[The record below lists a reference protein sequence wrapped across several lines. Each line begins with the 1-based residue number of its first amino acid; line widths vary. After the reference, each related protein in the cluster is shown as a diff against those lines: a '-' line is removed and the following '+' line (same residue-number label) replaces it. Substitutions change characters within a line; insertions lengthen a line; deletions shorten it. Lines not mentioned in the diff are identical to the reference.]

1 MLQFYQIPCRGPAR
15 APWLLCIAGLL
26 GPAVVVITSVGAV
39 TGVGIWFVTGILA
52 PEGIGSLIH
61 LFFWPWFIEWGA
73 FTSEV
78 ILLLF
83 YYYLWDRLAEKHP
96 GRLTALGWGYV
107 TMAVISAILISGILG
122 FMLTPAGWPWGQT
135 FDQAYYN
142 PTFAPQV
149 FLRLAG
155 GLAIGSLLLAA
166 WFTDLRLKLKGQTF
180 FKTVIYMPN
189 LIMASAFAMLFFALF
204 SDNGPVNAALVGMGI
219 LKEPF
224 SFLNSVWGNRGLIG
238 LMNFLMWFGNT
249 TIMLMAAIMGVDPTL
264 YEAAE
269 LDGCTPNQMFWK
281 ITIPL
286 IRPILVYVMIT
297 SMIGGL
303 QMFDVPQILTNGK
316 GGPDR
321 TSTTMIMYLNN
332 HLFSKN
338 YGMAGAVSVV
348 LFLVCA
354 VLCVIVYMALTK
366 EDDGLSKAERKARR
380 QAAKQVKGGKA

>member
-1 MLQFYQIPCRGPAR
+1 MGAKPKKNGSISYAKWGYIFIAPFFLIFALFQLIPLGSTIYYSFFEYYRSGLKIIGPTFV
-15 APWLLCIAGLL
+15 GLKNY
-26 GPAVVVITSVGAV
+26 V
-39 TGVGIWFVTGILA
+39 T
-52 PEGIGSLIH
+52 
-61 LFFWPWFIEWGA
+61 LFATDLPKYFGN
-73 FTSEV
+73 T
-78 ILLLF
+78 LLLWIIGF
-83 YYYLWDRLAEKHP
+83 IP
-96 GRLTALGWGYV
+96 Q
-107 TMAVISAILISGILG
+107 IAI
-122 FMLTPAGWPWGQT
+122 
-135 FDQAYYN
+135 
-142 PTFAPQV
+142 
-149 FLRLAG
+149 
-155 GLAIGSLLLAA
+155 SLLLAA

>member
-1 MLQFYQIPCRGPAR
+1 MGLKNYITQFATDLPKYFGN
-15 APWLLCIAGLL
+15 
-26 GPAVVVITSVGAV
+26 T
-39 TGVGIWFVTGILA
+39 
-52 PEGIGSLIH
+52 
-61 LFFWPWFIEWGA
+61 
-73 FTSEV
+73 
-78 ILLLF
+78 LLLWIIGF
-83 YYYLWDRLAEKHP
+83 IP
-96 GRLTALGWGYV
+96 Q
-107 TMAVISAILISGILG
+107 IAI
-122 FMLTPAGWPWGQT
+122 
-135 FDQAYYN
+135 
-142 PTFAPQV
+142 
-149 FLRLAG
+149 
-155 GLAIGSLLLAA
+155 SLLLAA

-366 EDDGLSKAERKARR
+366 EDDGLSKAERKARG

>member
-1 MLQFYQIPCRGPAR
+1 MKTKSKGMSYAKWGYIF
-15 APWLLCIAGLL
+15 
-26 GPAVVVITSVGAV
+26 
-39 TGVGIWFVTGILA
+39 LA
-52 PEGIGSLIH
+52 PFFITFFI
-61 LFFWPWFIEWGA
+61 FQFWPLATTIYYSFFEYFRSGLKIIGPNFVGLKNYAAMIQEVPKYFSNTMIMWLMGFI
-73 FTSEV
+73 
-78 ILLLF
+78 
-83 YYYLWDRLAEKHP
+83 
-96 GRLTALGWGYV
+96 
-107 TMAVISAILISGILG
+107 
-122 FMLTPAGWPWGQT
+122 
-135 FDQAYYN
+135 
-142 PTFAPQV
+142 PQIIV
-149 FLRLAG
+149 
-155 GLAIGSLLLAA
+155 SLVLAA
-166 WFTDLRLKLKGQTF
+166 WFTDLRLKLRFQGF

-189 LIMASAFAMLFFALF
+189 LIMASAFAMLFFTLF
-204 SDNGPVNAALVGMGI
+204 SNSETGPINSILLKLGI
-219 LKEPF
+219 VAEPVRWL
-224 SFLNSVWGNRGLIG
+224 SNVWTARGLVG

>member
-1 MLQFYQIPCRGPAR
+1 MKTKRKGMSYAKWGYIF
-15 APWLLCIAGLL
+15 
-26 GPAVVVITSVGAV
+26 
-39 TGVGIWFVTGILA
+39 LA
-52 PEGIGSLIH
+52 PFFITFFI
-61 LFFWPWFIEWGA
+61 FQFWPLATTIYYSFFEYFRSGLKIIGPNFVGLKNYAAMIKEVPKYFSNTMIMWLMGFI
-73 FTSEV
+73 
-78 ILLLF
+78 
-83 YYYLWDRLAEKHP
+83 
-96 GRLTALGWGYV
+96 
-107 TMAVISAILISGILG
+107 
-122 FMLTPAGWPWGQT
+122 
-135 FDQAYYN
+135 
-142 PTFAPQV
+142 PQIIV
-149 FLRLAG
+149 
-155 GLAIGSLLLAA
+155 SLVLAA
-166 WFTDLRLKLKGQTF
+166 WFTDLRLKLRFQGF

-204 SDNGPVNAALVGMGI
+204 SDNGPVNAVLLSMGWI
-219 LKEPF
+219 KTPI
-224 SFLNSVWGNRGLIG
+224 SFLNTVWGNRGLVG

>member
-1 MLQFYQIPCRGPAR
+1 MGAKPKKNGSISYAKWGYIFIAPFFLIFAGFQLIPLGSTIYYSFFEYYRSGLKIIGPTFV
-15 APWLLCIAGLL
+15 GLKNY
-26 GPAVVVITSVGAV
+26 IT
-39 TGVGIWFVTGILA
+39 
-52 PEGIGSLIH
+52 
-61 LFFWPWFIEWGA
+61 LFATDLPKYFGN
-73 FTSEV
+73 T
-78 ILLLF
+78 LLLWIIGF
-83 YYYLWDRLAEKHP
+83 IP
-96 GRLTALGWGYV
+96 Q
-107 TMAVISAILISGILG
+107 IAI
-122 FMLTPAGWPWGQT
+122 
-135 FDQAYYN
+135 
-142 PTFAPQV
+142 
-149 FLRLAG
+149 
-155 GLAIGSLLLAA
+155 SLLLAA

-249 TIMLMAAIMGVDPTL
+249 TIMAAIMGVDPTL

>member
-1 MLQFYQIPCRGPAR
+1 MGAKPKKNGSISYAKWGYIFIAPFFLIFALFQLIPLGSTIYYSFFEYYRSGLKIIGPTFGGRKHYIPRVATDR
-15 APWLLCIAGLL
+15 PKYFGN
-26 GPAVVVITSVGAV
+26 T
-39 TGVGIWFVTGILA
+39 
-52 PEGIGSLIH
+52 
-61 LFFWPWFIEWGA
+61 
-73 FTSEV
+73 
-78 ILLLF
+78 LLLWIIGF
-83 YYYLWDRLAEKHP
+83 LP
-96 GRLTALGWGYV
+96 P
-107 TMAVISAILISGILG
+107 IAI
-122 FMLTPAGWPWGQT
+122 
-135 FDQAYYN
+135 
-142 PTFAPQV
+142 
-149 FLRLAG
+149 
-155 GLAIGSLLLAA
+155 SLLLAA